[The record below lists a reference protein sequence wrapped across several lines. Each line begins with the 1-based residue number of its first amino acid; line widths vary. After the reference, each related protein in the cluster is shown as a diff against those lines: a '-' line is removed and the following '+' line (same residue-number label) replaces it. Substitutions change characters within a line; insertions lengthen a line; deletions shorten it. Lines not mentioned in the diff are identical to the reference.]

1 MLNRLGP
8 NLDRNEARL
17 LEQRRHL
24 LSAVAASP
32 IVDCGQLDDLGACCL
47 QLVIPDGARPGLRL
61 RPPHVTVPTEPPGC
75 NTRFTSARHCSGDGR
90 WKRTKATIA
99 TSKRLAGSAS
109 LCTSMSASGHEC
121 LSLARRSMPCE
132 RSMPT
137 MTALGAA
144 RWIAGNNAPAPVPMS
159 MTWLV
164 LPDNGS
170 RAIRRSPTG
179 RMIGLQSPS

>member
-61 RPPHVTVPTEPPGC
+61 RPPMYPFPRSLLAATPGSPLRGIVRA
-75 NTRFTSARHCSGDGR
+75 TAGGR
-90 WKRTKATIA
+90 GR
-99 TSKRLAGSAS
+99 R
-109 LCTSMSASGHEC
+109 
-121 LSLARRSMPCE
+121 RRSLPQNGWQ
-132 RSMPT
+132 
-137 MTALGAA
+137 A
-144 RWIAGNNAPAPVPMS
+144 APASAHP
-159 MTWLV
+159 
-164 LPDNGS
+164 
-170 RAIRRSPTG
+170 
-179 RMIGLQSPS
+179 